1 MAHSTWP
8 LGKPLCP
15 YGDKCYRK
23 NRQHLQDAAH
33 SAAHFLKLAKE
44 YSWESRHGP
53 LFELLIATGIEW
65 DKCQLCRTR
74 EQLLGILQA
83 TLDGDILALDEIV
96 TAAAAEAEA
105 EDAPSAEALV
115 IELTEGSA
123 SLPVAAAPV
132 AVSLVAAEP
141 VAEAPVAAAPVA
153 ESPLTAAPVTESSLA
168 AEPVAAA
175 NVGAVPSISLLSI
188 PSAETSLASRMAQRR
203 QLSARRRS
211 EGHPKSPTLPFGG
224 APARDAMPRPG
235 AGVGGAAGFREI
247 SSAFSNPNAPPPKPG
262 GGAGPSAFAASTASK
277 PALELPEVYRLASAD
292 EPARL
297 EELLRSDSGA
307 AEFVNFQDPKKYTPL
322 IEACRRSQGGY
333 KCALLLIRHGAD
345 VNLTNGNG
353 TTPLMWAAHH
363 NNSPCV
369 ELLLQKGALTGI
381 RATSGPWKTDTALIV
396 AKKNI
401 DNARCIRLIENAEKK
416 EAEKAAAEAAANAAN
431 AATPRHRNGSSD
443 NRVQDSVWSNEAEL
457 HADAEEELLREVKRA
472 EDARRREAQAAAEER
487 AHLLRRQAE
496 MEAEFRRKQEEFEAQ
511 TRAQLLAT
519 SHHATE
525 MQRARADAEAAKR
538 FALPAFW
545 TQGQASTESTG
556 GYTLVPLTADKS
568 SELAALGD
576 LLTTPHPEWLG
587 IGRDVQSRGRYTK
600 LKLQCAWRLENPAKW
615 MEYAAARERI
625 RGEMSVLRKAKRLET
640 ARPENYRA
648 QTSVSCSHLE
658 DLYGGVPTDA
668 EVHETVLM
676 HGTKAEILPSICAL
690 GFNEKYSGANVGKSK
705 FGEGSYFAED
715 VGKSDQYVSPGG
727 DGWLYKDGKEVRYV
741 LPPVWREAKAPAP
754 DGRTFYWYKTKDG
767 TKKSQWE
774 RPMEPAP
781 PEVLVE
787 MLAAKFP
794 TYDKEVLA
802 VILDTCSNNF
812 EAAMHQL
819 HQMSGTAAP
828 AALRRSATF
837 GGNALNQAIEASAVE
852 TAIETDARATDAGVI
867 AVQRPTDANLFYV
880 FVCRVCL
887 GHSVRT
893 LDGVTACDENDEPSI
908 WAIKEKELA
917 RVPGVPAT
925 TPVHFHSLLADTGDK
940 LLGALLERYREFV
953 LFNPRQAYPD
963 YVIAYSR
970 EMEQLYPLG
979 AKVYVLRS
987 SGEESVAFVTNFDA
1001 ATGIYVVDFDHVG
1014 SQKRKKY
1021 RDFEMSEC
1029 SRRTS
1034 ANM

>member
-23 NRQHLQDAAH
+23 NGQHFQDAAH
-33 SAAHFLKLAKE
+33 SAAHFLKFANE

-53 LFELLIATGIEW
+53 LFELLIATGIER
-65 DKCQLCRTR
+65 DTCQLCRTR
-74 EQLLGILQA
+74 EHLLSILQA
-83 TLDGDILALDEIV
+83 TLDGDILPLDDIV
-96 TAAAAEAEA
+96 TAAAAEAKA
-105 EDAPSAEALV
+105 EDASSAEALV

-153 ESPLTAAPVTESSLA
+153 VA
-168 AEPVAAA
+168 PVAAA
-175 NVGAVPSISLLSI
+175 PAIPSISLLSI
-188 PSAETSLASRMAQRR
+188 PTAEKTSLASSIAQRR

-224 APARDAMPRPG
+224 APARDAVPRLG
-235 AGVGGAAGFREI
+235 AGVSAGVGFREI
-247 SSAFSNPNAPPPKPG
+247 SSAFSNPNAPPPPKPG

-277 PALELPEVYRLASAD
+277 PAVDLPEVYRLASAD
-292 EPARL
+292 DAARL
-297 EELLRSDSGA
+297 EELLRSDSTA

-369 ELLLQKGALTGI
+369 ELLLKNGALTGI
-381 RATSGPWKTDTALIV
+381 RATAGPWKTDTALII

-401 DNARCIRLIENAEKK
+401 DNARCIRLIETAEKK
-416 EAEKAAAEAAANAAN
+416 EAEKAAAEAVANAAK

-443 NRVQDSVWSNEAEL
+443 NRVQDSFSTNEAEL

-511 TRAQLLAT
+511 TRAQLLVT
-519 SHHATE
+519 SQHATE
-525 MQRARADAEAAKR
+525 MQRARAEAEAAKR

-545 TQGQASTESTG
+545 TQGQVSTESTG
-556 GYTLVPLTADKS
+556 GYTLVPLTTDNS

-576 LLTTPHPEWLG
+576 LLTTPHPEWFG
-587 IGRDVQSRGRYTK
+587 VGRDVQSRGRYTK

-676 HGTKAEILPSICAL
+676 HGTKAEILPSICTL

-727 DGWLYKDGKEVRYV
+727 DGWLYKEGKEVQYV
-741 LPPVWREAKAPAP
+741 LPPGWRETKAP
-754 DGRTFYWYKTKDG
+754 DGRTYYWYKTKEG
-767 TKKSQWE
+767 PKKTQWE

-794 TYDKEVLA
+794 TYDKKVLA
-802 VILDTCSNNF
+802 MLLDAQSNNF

-819 HQMSGTAAP
+819 HEMSGTAAP

-837 GGNALNQAIEASAVE
+837 GGDALKQAIQASAAE
-852 TAIETDARATDAGVI
+852 TAIEADSAANRL
-867 AVQRPTDANLFYV
+867 VQRPTDANLFYV

-893 LDGVTACDENDEPSI
+893 LDGVTACDEDDEPSI
-908 WAIKEKELA
+908 WAVHEKELA

-925 TPVHFHSLLADTGDK
+925 TPVHFHSLLADTGNS

-970 EMEQLYPLG
+970 EMEQLHPLG

-987 SGEESVAFVTNFDA
+987 SGEESVAFVTAFEA
-1001 ATGIYVVDFDHVG
+1001 ATGLYVVDFDHVG
-1014 SQKRKKY
+1014 SQKRKKC

-1029 SRRTS
+1029 SRRT
-1034 ANM
+1034 